1 MSRYFT
7 CPYCGGDVP
16 IKALACPNCG
26 SDEETGWSEEAKY
39 MHLLPEREEEPVAA
53 SRRGDWR
60 GPAVVAVALL
70 VVLATFERLLITAP
84 GGSYVRSLLLL
95 LLVVV
100 VLYIAAHNG
109 VFQGKDSEA
118 RLYRELLIQTRG
130 DREVAE
136 RLIDFERRRAPEL
149 NRAQL
154 CRNALDRLKYDR
166 R

>member
-1 MSRYFT
+1 MSSYFT
-7 CPYCGGDVP
+7 CPHCGADVP
-16 IKALACPNCG
+16 IKALACPKCG

-39 MHLLPEREEEPVAA
+39 LHLLPEQREEEPVRT
-53 SRRGDWR
+53 SRYGNWR
-60 GPAVVAVALL
+60 GPAGAILWGIVLL
-70 VVLATFERLLITAP
+70 VILRLFAAP
-84 GGSYVRSLLLL
+84 GGISLRAVFLL
-95 LLVVV
+95 LLV
-100 VLYIAAHNG
+100 AAGFYAAARNG
-109 VFQGKDSEA
+109 FFQGNDSDA